1 MSTISALSTPLTICS
16 GGACNSIYM
25 STVTSLLSS
34 FSLPLTVVV
43 PFLNAI
49 AYLLQLVGL
58 VSLYSVRKFRYVPFW
73 VYLMSMLAQGFLE
86 NWVCGVGMLAAV
98 VWNARVHKFVY
109 GSGRRAGREGSNV

>member
-1 MSTISALSTPLTICS
+1 MSVVSALSTPLTICS

-49 AYLLQLVGL
+49 AYLLQIVGL
-58 VSLYSVRKFRYVPFW
+58 VSLYSVHKLRYAPFW
-73 VYLMSMLAQGFLE
+73 VYLTSMLAQAYVE
-86 NWVCGVGMLAAV
+86 NWICGLGMLAAV
-98 VWNARVHKFVY
+98 VWNAKFHKFVY
-109 GSGRRAGREGSNV
+109 GRRSASSAV